1 MEEKFL
7 KEILD
12 VVTDIKAEQKIMKE
26 KITSIEGKMTGMEG
40 RMTSMEEK
48 VDKIVTEQL
57 VIKEAI
63 HELKT
68 DNQLLN
74 YNVNR
79 LLREQ
84 EDTKLI
90 VSASVQKI
98 GEVSDKL
105 DRHIRECNLGIVSNQ

>member
-12 VVTDIKAEQKIMKE
+12 VVIDIKAKQKIMEE
-26 KITSIEGKMTGMEG
+26 KVTG
-40 RMTSMEEK
+40 MEEK
-48 VDKIVTEQL
+48 VDKIVAEQL

-98 GEVSDKL
+98 GEVSNKL
-105 DRHIRECNLGIVSNQ
+105 DRHIRECNLGIASNQ